1 MARAIRGGGR
11 DRKRGRGAGPASR
24 ELVGVCLRRAEP
36 ELSCRRGPPRA
47 GAIALIEAPR
57 SEFPVL
63 GRANTGTSWGL
74 AAAAIEAYT
83 VLDKVEQAAALYDTI
98 VELGTTASLM
108 RSWDYRLIA
117 TLQGMSA
124 ACGRD
129 WDRAEAHFE
138 DALWLA
144 RGLPMR
150 LEEPEA
156 CRFYGQMLVAR
167 DRPGDPD

>member
-1 MARAIRGGGR
+1 ML
-11 DRKRGRGAGPASR
+11 GAWSA
-24 ELVGVCLRRAEP
+24 
-36 ELSCRRGPPRA
+36 
-47 GAIALIEAPR
+47 
-57 SEFPVL
+57 
-63 GRANTGTSWGL
+63 
-74 AAAAIEAYT
+74 
-83 VLDKVEQAAALYDTI
+83 
-98 VELGTTASLM
+98 
-108 RSWDYRLIA
+108 DYRLIA

-167 DRPGDPD
+167 DRPGDRDRARDLLGRAAAGYGALEMPRHEEMVRAVLIDL